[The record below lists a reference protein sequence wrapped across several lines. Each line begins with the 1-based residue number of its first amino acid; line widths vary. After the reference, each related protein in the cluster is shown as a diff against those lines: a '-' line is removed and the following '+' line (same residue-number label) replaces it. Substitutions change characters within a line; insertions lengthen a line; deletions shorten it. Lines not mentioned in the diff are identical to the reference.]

1 MNAISKL
8 MGRPTTGSVAVPQD
22 QMDSYYEQVL
32 SFQASRARRARRGSQ
47 AAWFVAGA
55 LLVSNLMLG
64 YGFLSV
70 LPTVRLQPVFI
81 YPRGDG
87 TVISSVDMSSL
98 PTGEQ
103 DAMVQA
109 SLWQYVQLREGYSI
123 DTAQYNYHVV
133 SALSSPQV
141 RAQYQSWFNFPS
153 RTSPQTVYGKVETV
167 HVERMPGSGWQD
179 DDHKRYLMMFRRV
192 VEDSDGK
199 AISSATWAATL
210 YVARI
215 NTIPVHDRLTFNP
228 AGVVVTGYPGAE
240 QMGQPQ

>member
-1 MNAISKL
+1 MNAISRL
-8 MGRPTTGSVAVPQD
+8 VNRPTTGSVAVPQD
-22 QMDSYYEQVL
+22 QMDSYYKDVL
-32 SFQASRARRARRGSQ
+32 SFQASRARSARRAGRTGWLFGSSQ
-47 AAWFVAGA
+47 LAINAALAVA
-55 LLVSNLMLG
+55 LVT
-64 YGFLSV
+64 V
-70 LPTVRLQPVFI
+70 LPAVRVQPVFV

-87 TVISSVDMSSL
+87 TVITSVDMSSL
-98 PTGEQ
+98 PTEEQ

-109 SLWQYVQLREGYSI
+109 SLWQYVQLREGYSV
-123 DTAQYNYHVV
+123 DTAKYNYTVV

-141 RAQYQSWFNFPS
+141 RQQYQGWFNFPS
-153 RTSPQTVYGKVETV
+153 RTSPQAVYGKVETV

-179 DDHKRYLMMFRRV
+179 NDHKRYLMMFRRV

-199 AISSATWAATL
+199 AIASANWAATI

-215 NTIPVHDRLTFNP
+215 SSVPVHDRLTFNP